1 MKKTILILLAAFLFF
16 GCKPDAP
23 ASASALMKDKLV
35 IETKNGDKHTFE
47 VELALSDLQIQKG
60 LMGRTHLEPDQ
71 GMLFWFG
78 GEESP
83 KSFWMKNTL
92 IPLDMVFIRKDGTIR
107 YIHANAQPYD
117 LTGISSGG
125 PVAAVLEIPG
135 GRAKELGIQPGDLVK
150 QRFFK

>member
-1 MKKTILILLAAFLFF
+1 MKQTILILLAAFLFF
-16 GCKPDAP
+16 GCKPDTP
-23 ASASALMKDKLV
+23 ASASGLMKDKLV
-35 IETKNGDKHTFE
+35 IQTQNGQKHKFE
-47 VELALSDLQIQKG
+47 VELALSPLQIQKG
-60 LMGRTHLEPDQ
+60 LMGRTNLAPDH

-107 YIHANAQPYD
+107 HIHENAHPHD
-117 LTGISSGG
+117 LTGIPSGG

-135 GRAKELGIQPGDLVK
+135 GRTKELGIEPGDLVK